1 MKLIIDFAA
10 SQITIEGDGPELVS
24 VLQAARDVAPMIS
37 EIKLLTGGPVP
48 KREEAPE
55 PQGGGGLAA
64 GGGSRK
70 NWKTMREFTRWLGLA
85 SIAERLT
92 GIAYYVKIHEGKT
105 TFTAKEMDGWF
116 TLCGFEK
123 PAQMSVALSDAKRKA
138 GTMDGAG
145 YGNWKLTTTGENL
158 ITRKVEEAG
167 EKVAEGGGDQ

>member
-10 SQITIEGDGPELVS
+10 SQITIEGDGPELVT

-37 EIKLLTGGPVP
+37 EIKLLTGTSTP
-48 KREEAPE
+48 KREEPADPS
-55 PQGGGGLAA
+55 GGTGVTA
-64 GGGSRK
+64 GGSKRQ
-70 NWKTMREFTRWLGLA
+70 WKSMREFTRWLGLA

-92 GIAYYVKIHEGKT
+92 GIAYYVKLHEGKT

-138 GTMDGAG
+138 GTMEGAG

-158 ITRKVEEAG
+158 ITRKIEEAG
-167 EKVAEGGGDQ
+167 EKVAEKGGDQ